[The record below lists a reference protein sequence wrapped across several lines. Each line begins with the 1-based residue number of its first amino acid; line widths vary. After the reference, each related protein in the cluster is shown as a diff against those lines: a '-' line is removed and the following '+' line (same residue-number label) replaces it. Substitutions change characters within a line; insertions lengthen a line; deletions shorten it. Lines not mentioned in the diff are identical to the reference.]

1 MPNKAV
7 SNTDLFMANQLMAG
21 ELMANEQEMRAFGA
35 RLLSVCDHGGVITLS
50 GELGTGKTT
59 LVRGALQSQGIVS
72 GVRSPTYTLI
82 EYYPLQRFAVAH
94 FDLYRLGDAEELEYL
109 GYRDYLNPETLCLIE
124 WPQRAA
130 GYLSAVDLS
139 IELDYDDA
147 GRRLKLVAGSDW
159 GAELIARLNEV
170 ESG

>member
-1 MPNKAV
+1 LLIA
-7 SNTDLFMANQLMAG
+7 S
-21 ELMANEQEMRAFGA
+21 EQEMRAFGA

-72 GVRSPTYTLI
+72 GVRSPTYTLV
-82 EYYPLQRFAVAH
+82 EYYPLERFAVAH

-109 GYRDYLNPETLCLIE
+109 GYRDYLNLQTLCLIE

-130 GYLSAVDLS
+130 GYLSAVDLA

-147 GRRLKLVAGSDW
+147 GRQLKLVAGSDW

>member
-1 MPNKAV
+1 
-7 SNTDLFMANQLMAG
+7 MAY
-21 ELMANEQEMRAFGA
+21 ELMASEQEMRAFGA
-35 RLLSVCDHGGVITLS
+35 RLLSACDHGGVITLS

-72 GVRSPTYTLI
+72 GVRSPTYTLV

-109 GYRDYLNPETLCLIE
+109 GYRDYLNPETLCFIE

-130 GYLSAVDLS
+130 GYLNAVDLA
-139 IELDYDDA
+139 IELDYDAA
-147 GRRLKLVAGSDW
+147 GRRLGLVAGSDW
-159 GAELIARLNEV
+159 GARLIARLNEV